1 MIFGSPDGE
10 STLHILLNVFGLR
23 FPNSLDSFVFVPIL
37 ILVRL
42 ETGSPEVEHAGK
54 QLFVSEVRTK
64 LFLLL
69 KHLNRLERLLMPLLN
84 RDLHLVF
91 AEAVKHVDELLE
103 SAVALLI
110 EAAVRKELV
119 HRVLLPLQ
127 DHCVELLEHDF
138 GH

>member
-1 MIFGSPDGE
+1 
-10 STLHILLNVFGLR
+10 
-23 FPNSLDSFVFVPIL
+23 VPIL